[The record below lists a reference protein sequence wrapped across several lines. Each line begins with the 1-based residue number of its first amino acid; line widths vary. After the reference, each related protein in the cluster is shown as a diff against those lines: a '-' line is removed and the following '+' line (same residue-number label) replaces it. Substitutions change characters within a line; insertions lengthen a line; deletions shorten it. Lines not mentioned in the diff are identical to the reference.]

1 MNILLVD
8 DKKTIL
14 SSISAFLEDE
24 GHDVTTALN
33 GLSAF
38 EQTHLA
44 DFDLFIIDHLM
55 PVMDGIQ
62 LAKRLKKQDQTADLP
77 LIFMSTQDKKSVTH
91 LVENQL
97 VDHILSKPIN
107 FQELAE
113 LLKRYSTKNSVNLS
127 L

>member
-8 DKKTIL
+8 DKKTVL

-33 GLSAF
+33 GLQAF
-38 EQTHLA
+38 EQTHVD

-62 LAKRLKKQDQTADLP
+62 LAKRLKKQEQTADLP
-77 LIFMSTQDKKSVTH
+77 ILFMSTQDIKSINH
-91 LVENQL
+91 LVENQFVEHL
-97 VDHILSKPIN
+97 LSKPIN
-107 FQELAE
+107 FQELAD
-113 LLKRYSTKNSVNLS
+113 LLKGYASKNSVNLP

>member
-8 DKKTIL
+8 DKKTVL

-33 GLSAF
+33 GLQAF
-38 EQTHLA
+38 EQTHVD

-62 LAKRLKKQDQTADLP
+62 LAKRLKKQEQTADLP
-77 LIFMSTQDKKSVTH
+77 ILFMSTQDIKSINH
-91 LVENQL
+91 LVENQFVEHL
-97 VDHILSKPIN
+97 LSKPIN
-107 FQELAE
+107 FQELAD
-113 LLKRYSTKNSVNLS
+113 LLKGYASKNSVNLS

>member
-8 DKKTIL
+8 DKKTVL

-33 GLSAF
+33 GLQAF
-38 EQTHLA
+38 EQTHVD

-77 LIFMSTQDKKSVTH
+77 ILFMSTQDIKSIEH
-91 LVENQL
+91 LAENQF
-97 VDHILSKPIN
+97 VDHLLSKPIN
-107 FQELAE
+107 FEKLAE
-113 LLKRYSTKNSVNLS
+113 LLKGYTTKNSVNLS

>member
-8 DKKTIL
+8 DKKTVL

-24 GHDVTTALN
+24 GHDVRTALN

-38 EQTHLA
+38 EQTHVD

-62 LAKRLKKQDQTADLP
+62 LAKKLKKQALTSNLP
-77 LIFMSTQDKKSVTH
+77 ILFMSTQNIKSISH
-91 LVENQL
+91 LAENQL
-97 VDHILSKPIN
+97 VDHLLSKPVN
-107 FQELAE
+107 FQELAQ
-113 LLKRYSTKNSVNLS
+113 LLKRYTAKNSVNLS